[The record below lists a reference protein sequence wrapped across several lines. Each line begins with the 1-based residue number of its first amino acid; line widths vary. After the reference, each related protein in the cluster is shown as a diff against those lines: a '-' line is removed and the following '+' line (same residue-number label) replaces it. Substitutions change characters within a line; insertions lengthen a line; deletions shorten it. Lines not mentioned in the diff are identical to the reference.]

1 MRLLTTAVFA
11 ASVLA
16 APLLAAAPAQAEDP
30 TYTLTIKDHVFEPSR
45 VEVPANQKVTL
56 LVKNLDTTPEE
67 FESKSLRRE
76 KVIMGRKELAISI
89 GPLKPGEY
97 TFMGEYNAD
106 TAHGV
111 VVAK

>member
-1 MRLLTTAVFA
+1 MRLLTAT
-11 ASVLA
+11 VLA
-16 APLLAAAPAQAEDP
+16 STLLIVTPALADEP

-45 VEVPANQKVTL
+45 LEVPANQKVTL

-76 KVIMGRKELAISI
+76 KVIMGRKELAISV

-97 TFMGEYNAD
+97 SFMGEYNAD
-106 TAHGV
+106 TAQGV
-111 VVAK
+111 LVAK